1 MSTRDT
7 TEVLKATDSAAAC
20 RLSWKQW
27 GCDYCK
33 IYFPSRQIL
42 KKHLLDA
49 HSVTQ
54 QYENDDVIQ
63 QYDEDTMPN
72 VVDAAIGR
80 LSRNLELGVR
90 QQCDEEN
97 QNKIR
102 TIQAQEP
109 SSSASGQH
117 LSPVQVISNS
127 KCKGCSF
134 EGKSLRGHLKRTSK
148 DCLSQYSTEELHAL
162 ENNAKSIQREQTSQW
177 KKNNREAASAH
188 ERRRYHQNTPE
199 KDNDRK

>member
-20 RLSWKQW
+20 RLSRKQW

-33 IYFPSRQIL
+33 IYLPSRQIL

-102 TIQAQEP
+102 TIQ
-109 SSSASGQH
+109 
-117 LSPVQVISNS
+117 
-127 KCKGCSF
+127 
-134 EGKSLRGHLKRTSK
+134 
-148 DCLSQYSTEELHAL
+148 D
-162 ENNAKSIQREQTSQW
+162 
-177 KKNNREAASAH
+177 
-188 ERRRYHQNTPE
+188 
-199 KDNDRK
+199 